1 MRIKDLK
8 KKLQSFN
15 DNDYVYIQYDGMILS
30 PEGKNVIVYY
40 DEDLDMDAGLVVIK
54 NKLKVRT

>member
-1 MRIKDLK
+1 
-8 KKLQSFN
+8 
-15 DNDYVYIQYDGMILS
+15 MILS